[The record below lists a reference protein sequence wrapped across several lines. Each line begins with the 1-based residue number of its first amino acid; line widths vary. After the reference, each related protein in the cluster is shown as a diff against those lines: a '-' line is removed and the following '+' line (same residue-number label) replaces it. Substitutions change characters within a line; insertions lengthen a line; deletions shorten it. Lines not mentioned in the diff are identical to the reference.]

1 MIPIGQHPGIHPGF
15 LLSRLVRVVSLFEQ
29 DERQLARI
37 EAERRLFSVV
47 GQRLDFLLQ
56 FRTGFRPSVELIRF
70 LSFYFIVCVCVC
82 VWLTHLIV
90 GSRFIVVAHGDDG
103 QHQVDEV
110 KGAKKDDNHE
120 EDDRVRPA
128 NGQHHVVNVLPI
140 VERDQLKS
148 GQHRPRKR
156 VEIGV
161 TKVGIIAQAGQTDV
175 VARAVPV
182 STCQKR
188 KKKKGTL

>member
-1 MIPIGQHPGIHPGF
+1 M
-15 LLSRLVRVVSLFEQ
+15 
-29 DERQLARI
+29 
-37 EAERRLFSVV
+37 
-47 GQRLDFLLQ
+47 
-56 FRTGFRPSVELIRF
+56 
-70 LSFYFIVCVCVC
+70 
-82 VWLTHLIV
+82 WLTHLIV

-140 VERDQLKS
+140 VESDQLKS

-188 KKKKGTL
+188 KKKKGRFEVAVAEVKVKEEEEEEKFKTYQVPVRLPHKRKLPVSSLSQFSSSRIHLM